1 MRNNKIVPI
10 VIMSAEIASN
20 SAELNKILSDD
31 LEKSLSNSNE
41 AYKAV
46 QGCYKGVKEKSYV
59 VVPKNEERALEDLI
73 NLSETYGQECIL
85 YRDSTGRAWLCGKG
99 GRDLIG
105 MFSQVPRSVAIG
117 SDNYTYDIEN
127 NGYYIVE
134 DL

>member
-20 SAELNKILSDD
+20 SAELNKVLSDD
-31 LEKSLSNSNE
+31 LEKTLSNNNE
-41 AYKAV
+41 SYKAV

-59 VVPKNEERALEDLI
+59 VVPKSKETALEDLI

-85 YRDSTGRAWLCGKG
+85 YRDSAGRAWLCSKG

-105 MFSQVPRSVAIG
+105 MFSQVPRSVAIR
-117 SDNYTYDIEN
+117 SDSYTHDIEN

-134 DL
+134 GL